1 MLDLLIDAVSNP
13 RLLAMAFSAIAA
25 IATVL
30 TLAMPLFATDS
41 LSKRM
46 KSVALE
52 RDQLRQRERER
63 LARGDKVALRRSPKQ
78 YMQSIVDQFNLNKWV
93 GQETARAMLVQAGYR
108 GQAPYVTY
116 LFFRMLMPA
125 VLLVFTV
132 FYVFIVL
139 NLDQPPMVKV
149 GICLAATYL
158 GMHVP
163 SLFLKNRI
171 QHRQLSI
178 KRAFPDALDLLL
190 ICVESGMSIEAA
202 FRRVSE
208 EIGSQSI
215 ALCEE
220 LTLTT
225 AELSYL
231 PDRRQAYENLAKRT
245 DLDGV
250 KAVCLA
256 LQQAERYGT
265 PMAQTLRVMSQENRD
280 MRMSEAEKKAAALPP
295 KLTVPMIV
303 FFLPV
308 LFVVILGPAAIKA
321 IAAFS

>member
-1 MLDLLIDAVSNP
+1 MFELLFDKLSDP
-13 RLLAMAFSAIAA
+13 RFLAMIFAAVAA
-25 IATVL
+25 IATVV
-30 TLAMPLFATDS
+30 TLAMPLLAGDS
-41 LSKRM
+41 LEKRM

-52 RDQLRQRERER
+52 RDKMRQRERER
-63 LARGDKVALRRSPKQ
+63 MMRNDKVSLRTSPKA
-78 YMQSIVDQFNLNKWV
+78 YMQTVVEQFNLSKWV
-93 GQETARAMLVQAGYR
+93 GQEAARGKLMQAGYR
-108 GQAPYVTY
+108 GQGPYVAF
-116 LFFRMLMPA
+116 LFFRMVASLTM
-125 VLLVFTV
+125 LLGSLIYLFVIT
-132 FYVFIVL
+132 
-139 NLDQPPMVKV
+139 NLDQPVSIKI
-149 GICLAATYL
+149 GLCLVATYL
-158 GMHVP
+158 GMQLP
-163 SLFLKNRI
+163 FLFLKNKI
-171 QHRQLSI
+171 QHRKLSI
-178 KRAFPDALDLLL
+178 IRAFPDALDLLL

-231 PDRRQAYENLAKRT
+231 PDRRQAYENLSKRT
-245 DLDGV
+245 DLEGV
-250 KAVCLA
+250 RAVCLA

-321 IAAFS
+321 MAAFH